1 MLRNVNHAANFIF
14 LALEHIFR
22 CPFYCVCA
30 VCGLPYK
37 WFDLQ
42 MFVALLNN
50 NAQLFFPKIS
60 NKYHA
65 VGTFQKSNKQ
75 IVQRGKLDTLS
86 TYMHSR

>member
-50 NAQLFFPKIS
+50 NAQLFISKNQQQIPRCRNISKI
-60 NKYHA
+60 
-65 VGTFQKSNKQ
+65 Q
-75 IVQRGKLDTLS
+75 
-86 TYMHSR
+86 